1 MPPQDANP
9 TPSFGGFGFNLTAE
23 AGIET
28 VFIPLSAG
36 FNLIGIPVGLTA
48 TTTSRDIAE
57 LVLGIP
63 GASNAQ
69 IQAGPVISVLGW
81 NVGSQIYDTWAA
93 AVPSSGIFNLTEGG
107 GYFVRVSQNGTL
119 PFTGPPI
126 PAPIQLDLK
135 IRIQPGQPA
144 GGDAGRRLYHA
155 NPDRGHHR
163 HPSGER
169 RAGPGR
175 IGHLDPRMGQW
186 LADIQHLG
194 SRSSIVRYTQYSR
207 ERRLLHTRES
217 GRDSQSIVSL
227 RPAKSVHAP
236 RQPQFMR

>member
-1 MPPQDANP
+1 MGSGLKLPLVAGVVIVASLAMLATVQSSPP
-9 TPSFGGFGFNLTAE
+9 TPHLFYGSVLIDGEDAQVGTVISAEVSGVAQGTTTVTVAGQYGGPVAEDDKLIVSDPGTILFYVGGVLANETTTFSSGAITQFNLTAE

-63 GASNAQ
+63 GASDAQ

-107 GYFVRVSQNGTL
+107 GYFIRVNQDVTV
-119 PFTGPPI
+119 
-126 PAPIQLDLK
+126 
-135 IRIQPGQPA
+135 
-144 GGDAGRRLYHA
+144 
-155 NPDRGHHR
+155 NP
-163 HPSGER
+163 
-169 RAGPGR
+169 
-175 IGHLDPRMGQW
+175 
-186 LADIQHLG
+186 
-194 SRSSIVRYTQYSR
+194 
-207 ERRLLHTRES
+207 
-217 GRDSQSIVSL
+217 
-227 RPAKSVHAP
+227 
-236 RQPQFMR
+236 